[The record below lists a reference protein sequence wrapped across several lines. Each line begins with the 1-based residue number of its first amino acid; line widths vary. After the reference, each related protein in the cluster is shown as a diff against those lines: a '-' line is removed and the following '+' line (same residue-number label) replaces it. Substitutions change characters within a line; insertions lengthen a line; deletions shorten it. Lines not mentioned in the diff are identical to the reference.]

1 MDSIHSIRL
10 RKLISSLTHKIIL
23 EKLIN
28 NRLCGEEA
36 PNSIY
41 INSLYED
48 IESLQTAIVLL
59 ELNDPHFKKEDNEN
73 I

>member
-1 MDSIHSIRL
+1 MNNKIHIMRL
-10 RKLISSLTHKIIL
+10 KTMINNIKNQLVE

-28 NRLCGEEA
+28 TRLNAA
-36 PNSIY
+36 PDSIY
-41 INSLYED
+41 TGSLYEN
-48 IESLQTAIVLL
+48 IESLQTAVILL

>member
-1 MDSIHSIRL
+1 MNNKIHIMRIEAMINNI
-10 RKLISSLTHKIIL
+10 KNQVID

-28 NRLCGEEA
+28 TRLNAA
-36 PNSIY
+36 PDSIY
-41 INSLYED
+41 VGSLYEN

>member
-1 MDSIHSIRL
+1 MNNKIHIMRLETMINNIENQLVEEKIINTRLNAAPDSIY
-10 RKLISSLTHKIIL
+10 T
-23 EKLIN
+23 
-28 NRLCGEEA
+28 G
-36 PNSIY
+36 
-41 INSLYED
+41 SLYED

>member
-1 MDSIHSIRL
+1 MRL
-10 RKLISSLTHKIIL
+10 KTMINNIKNQVID

-28 NRLCGEEA
+28 TRLNAA
-36 PNSIY
+36 PDSIY
-41 INSLYED
+41 TGSLYEN
-48 IESLQTAIVLL
+48 IESLQTAVILL

>member
-1 MDSIHSIRL
+1 MNNKIHIMRL
-10 RKLISSLTHKIIL
+10 KTMINNIKNQVID

-28 NRLCGEEA
+28 TRLNAA
-36 PNSIY
+36 PDSIY
-41 INSLYED
+41 TGSLYEN

>member
-1 MDSIHSIRL
+1 MNNQIHIMRL
-10 RKLISSLTHKIIL
+10 KTMINNIKNQLVE

-28 NRLCGEEA
+28 TRLNAA
-36 PNSIY
+36 PDSIY
-41 INSLYED
+41 TGSLYEN
-48 IESLQTAIVLL
+48 IESLQTAVILL

>member
-1 MDSIHSIRL
+1 MNNKIHIMRLQTMINNIENQLVEGKIINTRLNAAPDSIY
-10 RKLISSLTHKIIL
+10 T
-23 EKLIN
+23 
-28 NRLCGEEA
+28 G
-36 PNSIY
+36 
-41 INSLYED
+41 SLYED

>member
-1 MDSIHSIRL
+1 MNNQIHIMRL
-10 RKLISSLTHKIIL
+10 KTMINNIKNQVID

-28 NRLCGEEA
+28 TRLNAA
-36 PNSIY
+36 PDSIY
-41 INSLYED
+41 TGSLYED

>member
-1 MDSIHSIRL
+1 MNNKIHIMRLQTMINNIENQLVEEKIINTRLNAAPDSIY
-10 RKLISSLTHKIIL
+10 T
-23 EKLIN
+23 
-28 NRLCGEEA
+28 G
-36 PNSIY
+36 
-41 INSLYED
+41 SLYED

>member
-1 MDSIHSIRL
+1 MRL
-10 RKLISSLTHKIIL
+10 KTMINNIKNQLVE

-28 NRLCGEEA
+28 TRLNAA
-36 PNSIY
+36 PDSIY
-41 INSLYED
+41 TGSLYEN
-48 IESLQTAIVLL
+48 IESLQTAVILL

>member
-1 MDSIHSIRL
+1 MNNKIHIMRLETMINNIENQLVEEKIINTRLNAAPDSIY
-10 RKLISSLTHKIIL
+10 T
-23 EKLIN
+23 
-28 NRLCGEEA
+28 
-36 PNSIY
+36 
-41 INSLYED
+41 D

>member
-1 MDSIHSIRL
+1 MNNQIHIMRL
-10 RKLISSLTHKIIL
+10 KTMINNIKNQLVE

-28 NRLCGEEA
+28 TRLNAA
-36 PNSIY
+36 PDSIY
-41 INSLYED
+41 TGSLYED

>member
-1 MDSIHSIRL
+1 MNNKIHIMRL
-10 RKLISSLTHKIIL
+10 ETMINNIKNQVID

-28 NRLCGEEA
+28 TRLNAA
-36 PNSIY
+36 PDSIY
-41 INSLYED
+41 VGSLYEN

>member
-1 MDSIHSIRL
+1 MNNKIHIMRL
-10 RKLISSLTHKIIL
+10 QTMINNIKNQLVE

-28 NRLCGEEA
+28 TRLNAA
-36 PNSIY
+36 PDSIY
-41 INSLYED
+41 TGSLYEN
-48 IESLQTAIVLL
+48 IESLQTAVILL

>member
-1 MDSIHSIRL
+1 MRL
-10 RKLISSLTHKIIL
+10 KTMINNIKNQVID

-28 NRLCGEEA
+28 TRLNAA
-36 PNSIY
+36 PDSIY
-41 INSLYED
+41 TGSLYEN

>member
-1 MDSIHSIRL
+1 MNNQIHIMRL
-10 RKLISSLTHKIIL
+10 KTMINNIKNQVID

-28 NRLCGEEA
+28 TRLNAA
-36 PNSIY
+36 PDSIY
-41 INSLYED
+41 TGSLYEN